1 MDAFYVSVELLRRP
15 ELRGQ
20 PVVVGATS
28 RRGVV
33 AAASYEARRY
43 GVHSAMSSVQA
54 RKLCPSAVFLP
65 PDMHHYLEVSERLHT
80 IMCGFTPLVEQI
92 SVDEAFLDVTG
103 AGHLLGSATDIAAR
117 LREEVRSTEGLGC
130 SIGVAPNKFLA
141 KLASEHAKPTA
152 TPSGVA
158 DGHGVWVVPAGGE
171 LEFLLPHPV
180 GALWG
185 VGKVTRTRLEDVG
198 VHTVAD
204 LARLD
209 LTVLRGL
216 VGEALGNHLHAL
228 ARGVDDRP
236 VEPDRT
242 AKSIGHE
249 ETFVDDITTAEAVRA
264 EVVRL
269 CEAVSRRVRAAGTSS
284 GTVLLKVRFAD
295 FSTIT
300 RSVSPGTAVTSAP
313 AMVAALEPLLAG
325 IDLSRGVRLL
335 GVHAQ
340 RLGAVAG
347 PPPTLF
353 DDGSATVENLERDWR
368 GASEVI
374 DTINKRFGSGVIG
387 PASALGREA
396 GPGERPFGPEAD

>member
-1 MDAFYVSVELLRRP
+1 
-15 ELRGQ
+15 
-20 PVVVGATS
+20 
-28 RRGVV
+28 
-33 AAASYEARRY
+33 
-43 GVHSAMSSVQA
+43 
-54 RKLCPSAVFLP
+54 
-65 PDMHHYLEVSERLHT
+65 
-80 IMCGFTPLVEQI
+80 
-92 SVDEAFLDVTG
+92 
-103 AGHLLGSATDIAAR
+103 
-117 LREEVRSTEGLGC
+117 
-130 SIGVAPNKFLA
+130 
-141 KLASEHAKPTA
+141 
-152 TPSGVA
+152 
-158 DGHGVWVVPAGGE
+158 
-171 LEFLLPHPV
+171 HPV

-185 VGKVTRTRLEDVG
+185 VGKVTRARLEDVG

-209 LTVLRGL
+209 LAVLRGL
-216 VGEALGNHLHAL
+216 VGDALGTHLHAL

-236 VEPDRT
+236 VEPERT

-249 ETFVDDITTAEAVRA
+249 ETFVDDITTADGVRA

-269 CEAVSRRVRAAGTSS
+269 CEAVSRRVRAAGTSA

-325 IDLSRGVRLL
+325 LDLSRGVRLL

-340 RLGAVAG
+340 RLGAAGG

-387 PASALGREA
+387 PASALGRDSD
-396 GPGERPFGPEAD
+396 PGERPFGPEDD